1 MTASKEKTFLDW
13 LLGSNEGREAQARLQ
28 VGDLQLRM
36 EELQRE
42 MESERASVVGELEAV
57 RVSRADAD
65 SARVRCQAELEL
77 ANAERLAAQTALE
90 SAQTEIARLTRLA
103 AEARAASTRDAES
116 SRKVSVRCSS
126 LQFEL
131 DKLRSV
137 LEAHSKREIELQQAL
152 LSQRAAHE
160 ESESAIA
167 AHQAELLDQGE
178 RIREL
183 EDAAARAISELG
195 EREATARTQLDASQA
210 ELEQRQRELSVA
222 RADTERLQKEFKR
235 QQASF
240 IQASG
245 RQQASLEAERRAWA
259 AWLGQIWNTLSYT
272 LGPAAPLAFETC
284 LGEPEPVAHAATT
297 EAAQARLQEF
307 LAVRS
312 LCRSVAI
319 VGERSE
325 LRLEL
330 TPAPAL
336 EGTEAGWVGI
346 LATRQL
352 AAMLRRPL
360 RTRRIEQADALLTVH
375 TTSRSASAEGAA
387 VAVEEAA
394 ATL

>member
-13 LLGSNEGREAQARLQ
+13 LLGSNEGREAQTRLQ
-28 VGDLQLRM
+28 GGDMHLRLA
-36 EELQRE
+36 ELQRE
-42 MESERASVVGELEAV
+42 MDSQRASVVDELEAV
-57 RVSRADAD
+57 RLSRTEAE
-65 SARVRCQAELEL
+65 RGRLRCQAELEH

-90 SAQTEIARLTRLA
+90 SAQNEIARLTRLV
-103 AEARAASTRDAES
+103 AEARAASTRTAES

-131 DKLRSV
+131 DKLRAL
-137 LEAHSKREIELQQAL
+137 LEAQSKRELDAQQAL
-152 LSQRAAHE
+152 HSQRAAHE
-160 ESESAIA
+160 EAQSAIA
-167 AHQAELLDQGE
+167 AHQAELLDQRE

-183 EDAAARAISELG
+183 EDAAGRASTELG
-195 EREATARTQLDASQA
+195 EREAAARTQLDARQA
-210 ELEQRQRELSVA
+210 EVEQRQRELSVA

-259 AWLGQIWNTLSYT
+259 AWLGQIWNTLLYA

-284 LGEPEPVAHAATT
+284 LGEPEPVAHATTT
-297 EAAQARLQEF
+297 EAAEARLREF
-307 LAVRS
+307 LAARS
-312 LCRSVAI
+312 LCCSVAI
-319 VGERSE
+319 VEQRSE

-352 AAMLRRPL
+352 AAMLQRPL

-375 TTSRSASAEGAA
+375 TTWRSANAMDTAIA
-387 VAVEEAA
+387 VDEAA

>member
-13 LLGSNEGREAQARLQ
+13 LFGSSEGRDGQTKLQ
-28 VGDLQLRM
+28 VGETQLRV

-42 MESERASVVGELEAV
+42 IERQRASVLGELEAV
-57 RVSRADAD
+57 RASKTEAEAGRA
-65 SARVRCQAELEL
+65 RCQAELEH
-77 ANAERLAAQTALE
+77 ANGELRASQTALE

-103 AEARAASTRDAES
+103 AEARAASARDAEASRRS
-116 SRKVSVRCSS
+116 SARCSS

-137 LEAHSKREIELQQAL
+137 LEAQSQRETDLQQAL
-152 LSQRAAHE
+152 DDQRAAHE
-160 ESESAIA
+160 EAQSTIA
-167 AHQAELLDQGE
+167 AHQAELLHQGE
-178 RIREL
+178 RVREL
-183 EDAAARAISELG
+183 EDAAARASTEFGQSE
-195 EREATARTQLDASQA
+195 AAARTQLDARQA

-222 RADTERLQKEFKR
+222 RADVERLQKEFKR
-235 QQASF
+235 QQANF

-259 AWLGQIWNTLSYT
+259 AWLGQVWNTLLYT
-272 LGPAAPLAFETC
+272 LGSAAPLAFETC

-297 EAAQARLQEF
+297 EAAEARLREF
-307 LAVRS
+307 LAARS
-312 LCRSVAI
+312 LCRSVA
-319 VGERSE
+319 VVEQQSE

-352 AAMLRRPL
+352 AAMLQRPL

-375 TTSRSASAEGAA
+375 TSSDEGASMQ
-387 VAVEEAA
+387 
-394 ATL
+394 